1 MTKADIIDRVCVK
14 TAMTKKAAT
23 EAVNAVFDAL
33 SEGLI
38 AGERIWV
45 SHFGTFEVRQHAAR
59 TGKNPKTGETIEIA
73 AYRSPTFKAGKMLKD
88 AVNRDAMNKDTANKD
103 KANSNAAKGK
113 SKTAIN

>member
-38 AGERIWV
+38 AGDRIWIPN
-45 SHFGTFEVRQHAAR
+45 FGTLEVR
-59 TGKNPKTGETIEIA
+59 
-73 AYRSPTFKAGKMLKD
+73 
-88 AVNRDAMNKDTANKD
+88 
-103 KANSNAAKGK
+103 
-113 SKTAIN
+113 